1 MTAAFSLPWG
11 KQRCI
16 MQSRELDNNFNK
28 PDAAKHDRFHANRNI
43 PLENESRSH
52 FQMGKWEFAV

>member
-16 MQSRELDNNFNK
+16 MQSRELGNNFNK
-28 PDAAKHDRFHANRNI
+28 RAAKHDRFHVNRNI
-43 PLENESRSH
+43 PLENESWSN
-52 FQMGKWEFAV
+52 FQMGK